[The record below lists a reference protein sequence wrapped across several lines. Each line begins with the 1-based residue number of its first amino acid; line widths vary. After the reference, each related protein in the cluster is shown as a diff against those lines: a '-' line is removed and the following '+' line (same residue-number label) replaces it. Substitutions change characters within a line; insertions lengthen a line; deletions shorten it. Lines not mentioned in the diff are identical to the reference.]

1 MTTRIEK
8 MENNKITLRIDT
20 MNPKLEVDIEANNIS
35 EVKELLDYIIVN
47 FRQPQTSVLPD
58 LRIEPSTSFQVSP
71 ISDKEITISA
81 SDYKTDTENSDSF

>member
-1 MTTRIEK
+1 

-20 MNPKLEVDIEANNIS
+20 MNPKLEVDIEANNLS

-47 FRQPQTSVLPD
+47 FRQPQTSVLSD

-81 SDYKTDTENSDSF
+81 SDFKTDTDNSDSF

>member
-1 MTTRIEK
+1 